1 MDSPFDACMQD
12 ASNCVLVEMPSGYL
26 FLATTANLFTCQARD
41 KKLVDDILAL
51 LDAYATEPEL
61 EGD

>member
-1 MDSPFDACMQD
+1 MQD

-26 FLATTANLFTCQARD
+26 FFAVTANMFTCPSRD

-51 LDAYATEPEL
+51 LDAYETRVGEA
-61 EGD
+61 